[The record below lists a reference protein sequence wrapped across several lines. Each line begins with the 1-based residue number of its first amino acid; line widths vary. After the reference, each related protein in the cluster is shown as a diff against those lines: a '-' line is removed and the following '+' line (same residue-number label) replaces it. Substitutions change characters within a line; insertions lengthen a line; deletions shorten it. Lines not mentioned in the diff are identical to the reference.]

1 MPYHISLSDKG
12 NVTIATI
19 KGTIVGPED
28 RETIQG
34 KFKDLLEEGRTSLI
48 LDLGQVTFVDSG
60 GIGGLIAI
68 WNSVMR
74 KSGCMKLLHV
84 TKRMHDVLQITRL
97 SSVFGMYDDLQK
109 ALESFESLD

>member
-1 MPYHISLSDKG
+1 MPYDISLSEQG
-12 NVTIATI
+12 TVTVATI
-19 KGTIVGPED
+19 KGTIIGPDD
-28 RETIQG
+28 RETIRG
-34 KFKDLLEEGRTSLI
+34 KFQELLEEGRTSLI

-68 WNSVMR
+68 SNSVMR
-74 KSGCMKLLHV
+74 KSGCMRLLHV
-84 TKRMHDVLQITRL
+84 TKKMHDVLQITRL

>member
-1 MPYHISLSDKG
+1 MPYNISLSEEG
-12 NVTIATI
+12 AVTIATI
-19 KGTIVGPED
+19 RGTIIGPDD

-34 KFKDLLEEGRTSLI
+34 RFQELLEEGRTNLI

-68 WNSVMR
+68 SNLVMR

-84 TKRMHDVLQITRL
+84 TKKMHDVLQITRL
-97 SSVFGMYDDLQK
+97 SSVFGMYDDLQR
-109 ALESFESLD
+109 ALESFECLD